1 MSDCQSEPHVTFGC
15 ISPMAFKSKAD
26 KLAAAQAAAA
36 QPLRVTDAEFAL
48 LKLRESFVKAQ
59 VMHASQPKKF
69 GV

>member
-1 MSDCQSEPHVTFGC
+1 
-15 ISPMAFKSKAD
+15 MASKSKAD